1 MLYIRRKWKFKTGL
15 TGYDPILYVP
25 SKYLIETKKITSI
38 DIEMR

>member
-1 MLYIRRKWKFKTGL
+1 MLYIRRKWKFK

-25 SKYLIETKKITSI
+25 SKYLIETKKITYI